1 MTGVGTPTNTEVLPE
16 RADTG
21 MHDQPLLNPAAINR
35 SSGEITLLHEGLR
48 FLRQVRCRKW
58 VLFTAL
64 AVGCLLG
71 GIYYAATPRVYES
84 RASLLVLKTGAETWT
99 AGMSGE
105 RIVQDLMPT
114 YQNML
119 ASEEVLEAAI
129 AQLSPEDRVDFKDAP
144 RDAWLDIFRDNLT
157 VTAVQKANILNVVYQ
172 SKDPSAAAAVVDA
185 LLSAYLAFMDKLHK
199 STAREI
205 LDILTEEKQGL
216 EEELREKEAELLTMR
231 GQVGEL
237 VIRDGDQGVSV
248 VVKRAVSLSDSL
260 MKAHEKRLEA
270 QSQLRAI
277 ETAIRNG
284 EDLQQHVFAMADS
297 VGREVLL
304 QRLGLTS
311 SDAYTISRMHQQL
324 LESEAR
330 LHAELQLYGP
340 AHRKVRET
348 QERIRVAEEYLR
360 SRHQSEMAK
369 LREISHQ
376 ELAPMLIQMARQ
388 QFEQSVEHENS
399 ICASY
404 EEEKRRAIEL
414 DRGVAALDILELDL
428 NRLRGFYDVVLER
441 IKDID
446 LGEESGMVR
455 TSVLSRPKVPLSPVW
470 PDLITVALAAGMIA
484 LAAGLA
490 VVYVQDRLEDR
501 FRSPEELRQQL
512 GIPVLAMVQELQSLP
527 GTGVDSLHVHT
538 CPKAAESE
546 SFRTLR
552 TALSFAQDGV
562 RSLVMS
568 SSEPGDGKT
577 TVVANLAAAYAQS
590 GKRTLLIDA
599 DMRRPGL
606 TPLLDLWGPQGLSV
620 VLRQSTPIAEAVAKN
635 LQPSVLENLDVLPSG
650 PRAANPA
657 ELLSADRF
665 QELLAWAETAYDLIL
680 IDSPPALIADTA
692 IIARQ
697 VEGVLLVVEPEKN
710 PRRLVMRVA
719 ETFATLQI
727 TVLGIV
733 ANRLSR
739 DSGSEYYGYGY
750 GYSYTYGYGHDD
762 DDDETRKPRQ
772 RLKRPT
778 RRRRQKAA

>member
-1 MTGVGTPTNTEVLPE
+1 MQE
-16 RADTG
+16 
-21 MHDQPLLNPAAINR
+21 QPLLNPAAISR
-35 SSGEITLLHEGLR
+35 SPVEVNPLHEAVR
-48 FLRQVRCRKW
+48 FLRAVRCRKW
-58 VLFTAL
+58 VVVTGLV
-64 AVGCLLG
+64 VGCLLG

-84 RASLLVLKTGAETWT
+84 RASLLVLQTGSENWT

-129 AQLSPEDRVDFKDAP
+129 GLLSPEDHVDFKDAP
-144 RDAWLDIFRDNLT
+144 RSEWLRIFRENLT
-157 VTAVQKANILNVVYQ
+157 VSAVQKANILDVVYR
-172 SKDPSAAAAVVDA
+172 SKDPRAAAAVVDG

-205 LDILTEEKQGL
+205 LDILTEEKEAL
-216 EEELREKEAELLTMR
+216 EEQLRAKEAQLLTTR

-237 VIRDGDQGVSV
+237 VVRDGHQGVSV
-248 VVKRAVSLSDSL
+248 VVKRAVGLSDSL

-277 ETAIRNG
+277 EAAIRNG
-284 EDLQQHVFAMADS
+284 EDLQQQVFAMADS

-311 SDAYTISRMHQQL
+311 SDAYTVSRMHQQL
-324 LESEAR
+324 LESEAK

-340 AHRKVRET
+340 AHRNVRET
-348 QERIRVAEEYLR
+348 QEKIRVAEEYLR
-360 SRHQSEMAK
+360 SRHQSETAK
-369 LREISHQ
+369 LREISDQ

-388 QFEQSVEHENS
+388 QYDQSVEHENS
-399 ICASY
+399 IRASY
-404 EEEKRRAIEL
+404 EEEKGRAIDL
-414 DRGVAALDILELDL
+414 DRGVAALDVLELDL

-455 TSVLSRPKVPLSPVW
+455 TSVLRRPKVPRSPVW
-470 PDLITVALAAGMIA
+470 PRLITVGLLACVMG
-484 LAAGLA
+484 LTVGLA

-512 GIPVLAMVQELQSLP
+512 GIPVLAMVQELGSLP
-527 GTGVDSLHVHT
+527 GVGVAALHVHA

-546 SFRTLR
+546 AFRTLR
-552 TALSFAQDGV
+552 TALSFAKEGV
-562 RSLVMS
+562 RSLVVS

-577 TVVANLAAAYAQS
+577 TVAANLAAAYAQS

-606 TPLLDLWGPQGLSV
+606 SPLLDLWGPQGLSV
-620 VLRQSTPIAEAVAKN
+620 VLRQQTPIAEAIAAN
-635 LQPSVLENLDVLPSG
+635 LQPAVLDNLDVLPSG

-657 ELLSADRF
+657 ELLSAERF
-665 QELLAWAETAYDLIL
+665 QELLAWAETSYDLVL

-692 IIARQ
+692 IIGRQ

-727 TVLGIV
+727 NVLGIV

-739 DSGSEYYGYGY
+739 DGGNDYYGYGYGY
-750 GYSYTYGYGHDD
+750 GYSYTYGYGHDE
-762 DDDETRKPRQ
+762 DDEDATKPRE
-772 RLKRPT
+772 RLRRPA
-778 RRRRQKAA
+778 RRRREKAA